1 MTLADFAQA
10 FAASYPKAVDFL
22 KSEYEAH
29 AAAVDALAAEAGYRK
44 AGERLGFVVFT
55 TKKNDAV
62 LQ

>member
-1 MTLADFAQA
+1 MTLADFAKA
-10 FAASYPKAVDFL
+10 FADKFPRSVDFL
-22 KSEYEAH
+22 KSDYEAQ

>member
-1 MTLADFAQA
+1 MTLADFSKA
-10 FAASYPKAVDFL
+10 FAESYPLAVDFL
-22 KSEYEAH
+22 KSDYDAQ
-29 AAAVDALAAEAGYRK
+29 ADAVDALALEAGYRK